1 MLRPRSGLDLEAEK
15 PGLGLGLG
23 LEGLGLGLGLVAN
36 GLGLVTFW
44 PHGLAK
50 NTWGNNFVSR

>member
-23 LEGLGLGLGLVAN
+23 LESLGLGLVAN

-50 NTWGNNFVSR
+50 NTWGKNYVSR

>member
-15 PGLGLGLG
+15 PGLGLGL
-23 LEGLGLGLGLVAN
+23 ESLGLGLVAN

-50 NTWGNNFVSR
+50 NTWGKNYVSR